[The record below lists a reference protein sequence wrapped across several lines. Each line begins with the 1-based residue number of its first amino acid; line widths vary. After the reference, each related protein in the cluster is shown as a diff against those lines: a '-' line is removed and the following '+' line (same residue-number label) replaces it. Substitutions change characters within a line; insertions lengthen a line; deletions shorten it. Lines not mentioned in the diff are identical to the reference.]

1 MNTADLSKEDKKAL
15 LESTE
20 ALTQQIL
27 THATGPMLAAGMS
40 ESAVV
45 KMCEN
50 VSVQYHERALNRFEA
65 EFKEG

>member
-1 MNTADLSKEDKKAL
+1 MLDLTQEDKKAL

-20 ALTQQIL
+20 KLTQEIL
-27 THATGPMLAAGMS
+27 MRATGPMLAAGML

-50 VSVQYHERALNRFEA
+50 VSVQYHERMLNRFET
-65 EFKEG
+65 EIKDQ